1 MKFLLS
7 QPNLDHDEFKEI
19 KKIYNRQWL
28 INGPVVKKF
37 ENNFKNKFNYK
48 NATTVSSC
56 TAGLELVL
64 KSLDLKPK
72 SEIIISSFNF
82 ISSGLVT
89 LQQNLKPVFIDLKKN
104 SFDICLDSLK
114 KKINKNTGAIIVTH
128 FNGYLQPIN
137 PIKKILK
144 KYPKIKLIEDAA
156 HVLGATDENKT
167 YVGQKSYAA
176 VFSFGPTKMITSA
189 GMGGMVVSREK
200 KLISNINELKSYGM
214 SKSSYDRKKNAKSWV
229 YEIKKLGNNYRMTE
243 IQAAVG
249 ITQLKKLNYFINKRN
264 ILIKEYEKFLKNIKK
279 INFQYSNFTTNRS
292 VIYFVIILKNQLVRD
307 SLAEY
312 LREKNVGISVHWDP
326 PLSNHYLFK
335 KFSKKS
341 DITNSILL
349 AKKLIT
355 LPLHTKMT
363 TKDVKQICK
372 FIKNFFH
379 EQN

>member
-114 KKINKNTGAIIVTH
+114 KKNQQKYWRYNCHA
-128 FNGYLQPIN
+128 LQW
-137 PIKKILK
+137 L
-144 KYPKIKLIEDAA
+144 
-156 HVLGATDENKT
+156 
-167 YVGQKSYAA
+167 S
-176 VFSFGPTKMITSA
+176 SA
-189 GMGGMVVSREK
+189 
-200 KLISNINELKSYGM
+200 N
-214 SKSSYDRKKNAKSWV
+214 
-229 YEIKKLGNNYRMTE
+229 
-243 IQAAVG
+243 
-249 ITQLKKLNYFINKRN
+249 
-264 ILIKEYEKFLKNIKK
+264 
-279 INFQYSNFTTNRS
+279 
-292 VIYFVIILKNQLVRD
+292 
-307 SLAEY
+307 
-312 LREKNVGISVHWDP
+312 
-326 PLSNHYLFK
+326 
-335 KFSKKS
+335 
-341 DITNSILL
+341 
-349 AKKLIT
+349 
-355 LPLHTKMT
+355 
-363 TKDVKQICK
+363 
-372 FIKNFFH
+372 
-379 EQN
+379 